1 MIANSSCEIEVHSIK
16 GIGMQSALQIKN
28 LTLYLQDKQLLS
40 LNEQVNG
47 GEILTIMGPSGSG
60 KSSLLNWLTGTL
72 TSSFSARGE
81 IILDGQSINHLP
93 THRRHIGV
101 LYQDALLFS
110 HLSVA
115 GNIAFAMPKANKEN
129 GKKIN
134 KKQRLEKIDEALT
147 QLGLAGMGDRHPDTL
162 SGGQQARVA
171 LLRLL
176 LSEPKAILL
185 DEPFSKLDTQLRVET
200 RQLVFEQIRERNLPA
215 IMVTHDHSDA
225 EATQGKVI
233 QVAV

>member
-1 MIANSSCEIEVHSIK
+1 
-16 GIGMQSALQIKN
+16 MQSYLQIKN
-28 LTLYLQDKQLLS
+28 LQLYRQGQLLLS
-40 LNEQVNG
+40 LNEQVDG

-72 TSSFSARGE
+72 ASSFNADGE
-81 IILDGQSINHLP
+81 VWLNGQSIDNLP
-93 THRRHIGV
+93 THLRHIGV

-115 GNIAFAMPKANKEN
+115 GNIAFAMPKANKKS
-129 GKKIN
+129 GKNIT
-134 KKQRLEKIDEALT
+134 KKQRLEQINEALT
-147 QLGLAGMGDRHPDTL
+147 QVGLAGMGNRHPDSL

-185 DEPFSKLDTQLRVET
+185 DEPFSKLDTQLRVDI

-215 IMVTHDHSDA
+215 IMVTHDYSDA
-225 EATQGKVI
+225 EATKGKVI
-233 QVAV
+233 QVDA

>member
-1 MIANSSCEIEVHSIK
+1 MPSS
-16 GIGMQSALQIKN
+16 LQIKN
-28 LTLYLQDKQLLS
+28 LQLYRKDALLLS
-40 LNEQVNG
+40 LDEQIAG

-72 TSSFSARGE
+72 PHGFTATGDVWLNDKNVS
-81 IILDGQSINHLP
+81 HLP
-93 THRRHIGV
+93 THLRHIGV

-115 GNIAFAMPKANKEN
+115 GNIAFAMPKDNKQRD
-129 GKKIN
+129 KR
-134 KKQRLEKIDEALT
+134 QRLEKIEHALE
-147 QLGLAGMGDRHPDTL
+147 QVGLAGMSNRHPDNL

-171 LLRLL
+171 LLRTL

-185 DEPFSKLDTQLRVET
+185 DEPFSKLDTQLRAET
-200 RQLVFEQIRERNLPA
+200 QQLVFNQIRTRKLPA

-225 EATQGKVI
+225 EAAEGKVI
-233 QVAV
+233 NLGN

>member
-1 MIANSSCEIEVHSIK
+1 
-16 GIGMQSALQIKN
+16 MQSALQIKN
-28 LTLYLQDKQLLS
+28 VTLYLQDKQLLS
-40 LNEQVNG
+40 LDEQING

-72 TSSFSARGE
+72 ASSFSADGE
-81 IILDGQSINHLP
+81 VWLNGKSIDNLP
-93 THRRHIGV
+93 THLRHIGV

-115 GNIAFAMPKANKEN
+115 GNIAFAMPKANK
-129 GKKIN
+129 KSSRKIT
-134 KKQRLEKIDEALT
+134 KKQRLEQINEALT
-147 QLGLAGMGDRHPDTL
+147 QVGLADMGSRHPDSL

-185 DEPFSKLDTQLRVET
+185 DEPFSKLDTQLRVDI

-215 IMVTHDHSDA
+215 IMVTHDYSDA
-225 EATQGKVI
+225 EATKGKVI
-233 QVAV
+233 QVDA

>member
-1 MIANSSCEIEVHSIK
+1 
-16 GIGMQSALQIKN
+16 MQSSLQIKN
-28 LTLYLQDKQLLS
+28 CQLYRQNELLLS

-72 TSSFSARGE
+72 PSSFKANGE
-81 IILDGQSINHLP
+81 VWLNGQNIDNTPPHL
-93 THRRHIGV
+93 RHIGV

-110 HLSVA
+110 HLTVA
-115 GNIAFAMPKANKEN
+115 GNIAFAMPK
-129 GKKIN
+129 GN
-134 KKQRLEKIDEALT
+134 KKQRLEKIEHALE
-147 QLGLAGMGDRHPDTL
+147 QVGLKGMGNRHPDNL

-171 LLRLL
+171 LLRML

-185 DEPFSKLDTQLRVET
+185 DEPFSKLDTQLRVDT
-200 RQLVFEQIRERNLPA
+200 RELVFSQIRDHKLPA

-225 EATQGKVI
+225 DAASGKLITLNSVL
-233 QVAV
+233 

>member
-1 MIANSSCEIEVHSIK
+1 MHSSI
-16 GIGMQSALQIKN
+16 QIKD
-28 LTLYLQDKQLLS
+28 LQLYLEDKQLLS
-40 LNEQVNG
+40 LDEQVNG

-72 TSSFSARGE
+72 ASSFRASGSVLLNGE
-81 IILDGQSINHLP
+81 DVSNLP
-93 THRRHIGV
+93 TYRRHIGV

-115 GNIAFAMPKANKEN
+115 GNIAFAMPKGNKN
-129 GKKIN
+129 
-134 KKQRLEKIDEALT
+134 QRLDKIEQALA
-147 QLGLAGMGDRHPDTL
+147 QVGLAGLGDRHPDSL

-200 RQLVFEQIRERNLPA
+200 RKLVFEQIRARQLPA

-225 EATQGKVI
+225 EATEDKVI
-233 QVAV
+233 HLAQGRFQSDQSHA

>member
-1 MIANSSCEIEVHSIK
+1 
-16 GIGMQSALQIKN
+16 MQSSLQIKN
-28 LTLYLQDKQLLS
+28 CQLYRQNELLLS

-72 TSSFSARGE
+72 PSSFKANGE
-81 IILDGQSINHLP
+81 VWLNGQNIDNTPPHL
-93 THRRHIGV
+93 RHIGV

-110 HLSVA
+110 HLTVA
-115 GNIAFAMPKANKEN
+115 GNIAFAMPK
-129 GKKIN
+129 GN
-134 KKQRLEKIDEALT
+134 KKQRLEKIEHALEKV
-147 QLGLAGMGDRHPDTL
+147 GLKDMGNRHPDNL

-171 LLRLL
+171 LLRML

-185 DEPFSKLDTQLRVET
+185 DEPFSKLDTQLRVDT
-200 RQLVFEQIRERNLPA
+200 RELVFSQIRDHKLPA

-225 EATQGKVI
+225 DAASGKLI
-233 QVAV
+233 TLNSAL